1 MRIKRLFIIA
11 TTFILMSVEQLQPI
25 QALDDGAYLIG
36 CSSSYANPL
45 TGQPEDGGT
54 NIALGDSMISSI
66 LEDQLLL
73 EQVGG
78 KIYITVGL
86 GLSSQISNVRMKVMD
101 SQGNMSNKSVTVTGS
116 SQANGDTVKHY
127 RIQVDSLSQYIS
139 PIMYVDA
146 MGRDVQFFITLN
158 SSAISAGTGIYTSQ
172 MVKTQTETKTD
183 SSTNQTQ
190 TQSSSNSEN
199 KTSQKATENG
209 TTQTESQEENQQ
221 TEDQQLEETKT
232 EVVEYTKESLF
243 NDVQG
248 LTYHEVEP
256 KSSLSVIPFIVVGI
270 CGIVIGGFI
279 YVKKIKK

>member
-11 TTFILMSVEQLQPI
+11 TTFILMSVGQLQPI

-139 PIMYVDA
+139 PIMYVNA

-158 SSAISAGTGIYTSQ
+158 SSSISAGTGIYTSQ

-183 SSTNQTQ
+183 SSTSQTQ

-199 KTSQKATENG
+199 KTSQKTTENG

>member
-1 MRIKRLFIIA
+1 
-11 TTFILMSVEQLQPI
+11 MSVEQLQPI